1 MHFRSGFPERGI
13 CGFLPYKMAPGS
25 AVVSP
30 LVSHKNLYNIVLRE
44 SRDGASGRVV
54 DVYCSEEEAYNAAI
68 QKQVAVFAAIKE
80 KLLEQV
86 KRQQQQN
93 MIDDLREKLKLLQE
107 AMHNYLLQVG
117 EVLTEIFSVE
127 IHCPSTS
134 ATAFPEQKRKLLT
147 EMTRDQEA
155 RKKMK
160 PTSCGD
166 EGGGGCSPI
175 TPMEVIFLSDSA
187 SRFW

>member
-1 MHFRSGFPERGI
+1 
-13 CGFLPYKMAPGS
+13 MAPGS
-25 AVVSP
+25 AVASP
-30 LVSHKNLYNIVLRE
+30 LVSHRNLYNIVLRE